1 MRANA
6 RQVQLARSPT
16 CAKAN
21 LARDRMRSHALN
33 APRRVQRLGVV
44 HVANCD
50 MHNPK
55 SSRWR
60 AIACVRTC
68 AKACECV
75 RTRSDACACDV
86 CVLFY
91 LSSFAHICLSIWF
104 CYTCASIRPSLRPD
118 RTGLS
123 FYTCVS
129 FYLSSFAHSARPG
142 CKVEMLGR
150 SREFHN
156 HRY

>member
-33 APRRVQRLGVV
+33 APQRVQRLGVV
-44 HVANCD
+44 HVANFD

-75 RTRSDACACDV
+75 RTRSDAFACDV
-86 CVLFY
+86 CALPDM
-91 LSSFAHICLSIWF
+91 FAHLVLLYMCVH
-104 CYTCASIRPSLRPD
+104 PSVSQTGPDGIVILYMCVILFKQLRAF
-118 RTGLS
+118 RQTRL
-123 FYTCVS
+123 
-129 FYLSSFAHSARPG
+129 
-142 CKVEMLGR
+142 
-150 SREFHN
+150 
-156 HRY
+156 